1 MSVQQ
6 FQGGLNPLY
15 PSSSSTKRGENMKAT
30 LNCGFVPMHLHTSC
44 RISYEAA
51 FTHCK
56 FHELDFQLEARLK
69 PGKNHL
75 AHVYGL
81 IFKYHFCELVVEL
94 EWLRILIDDNF
105 KWFFLV

>member
-6 FQGGLNPLY
+6 FQGRVESSLSFQLLY
-15 PSSSSTKRGENMKAT
+15 QKGENMKAT